1 MVQITVED
9 ILGALDEANVKLG
22 RLQLQR
28 DGLLREI
35 VDLSRRIEQLTP
47 EKGKD
52 KKETKDK

>member
-9 ILGALDEANVKLG
+9 ILRALDEANMKVG

-35 VDLSRRIEQLTP
+35 DSLSRRIVELTS
-47 EKGKD
+47 KSGKD
-52 KKETKDK
+52 KKEKEK